1 MEQGSTGT
9 PVEIHRF
16 KLSAF
21 IDTGFNGGLNAG
33 DGDEAGPLTSQ
44 CGKEH
49 AKGVCSEE
57 GGAGG
62 AFISVGLCVCLKS

>member
-1 MEQGSTGT
+1 MEQSSTGKM
-9 PVEIHRF
+9 EIHRF

-21 IDTGFNGGLNAG
+21 INTGFNDRLNVG
-33 DGDEAGPLTSQ
+33 NEAGPLTSQ

-49 AKGVCSEE
+49 AKGACTEE
-57 GGAGG
+57 GGAGR